1 MGTCRSSHPLRTS
14 STDDPSAT
22 YEEETSP
29 DASSA
34 GFCPGSPRNSVFSWF
49 LLLVTHQERLLV
61 TAARMACSM
70 DSLRLGDVASH
81 PWALEL
87 GMNLTFW
94 PHRHSPSAR
103 ARTGVSPVQCPL
115 DMARKPSYR
124 CDPSRPAAGF
134 PEMPTAKAFLHR
146 RC

>member
-1 MGTCRSSHPLRTS
+1 MAAGKRRGDLSLQPS

-22 YEEETSP
+22 YEEKTSP

-34 GFCPGSPRNSVFSWF
+34 GFCPGSPRSWF
-49 LLLVTHQERLLV
+49 LLLVIHQVRHLV

-87 GMNLTFW
+87 GMNLAFW
-94 PHRHSPSAR
+94 PHSHSPSAR
-103 ARTGVSPVQCPL
+103 ARTGASLVQCPL
-115 DMARKPSYR
+115 DTARKSSYR
-124 CDPSRPAAGF
+124 CDPPRPAAGF
-134 PEMPTAKAFLHR
+134 PETPMAKAFLHR